1 MNTFLNEGGIQGTFT
16 LYTSGGNVNGYAMEL
31 KADPNVAGGELSI
44 TTSMKGSQME
54 LAMNMAASQGEGQEG
69 SGTLYQVDM
78 TLDMMMDGTYQTT
91 STQPA
96 TEPPAGASV
105 VDLME
110 LLGSLIP
117 TEPTMP

>member
-1 MNTFLNEGGIQGTFT
+1 
-16 LYTSGGNVNGYAMEL
+16 
-31 KADPNVAGGELSI
+31 
-44 TTSMKGSQME
+44 
-54 LAMNMAASQGEGQEG
+54 MNMAASQGEGQEG
-69 SGTLYQVDM
+69 EIISQVDM

>member
-1 MNTFLNEGGIQGTFT
+1 
-16 LYTSGGNVNGYAMEL
+16 
-31 KADPNVAGGELSI
+31 
-44 TTSMKGSQME
+44 MKGSKME
-54 LAMNMAASQGEGQEG
+54 LAMNMEASQGEGQEG